1 VVRDV
6 RSGATSHEVTVG
18 IVGVVSQPIVWLGF
32 EPGKRFDG
40 VVVGGGE
47 SVFGGEAVVHR
58 NDDGIRVF
66 CEVYAGVVEEACGGA
81 EEDEAA
87 AVEVDDEREVGGG
100 VMQCLAWEEYAG
112 EGLV

>member
-6 RSGATSHEVTVG
+6 RSGAASHEVTVG
-18 IVGVVSQPIVWLGF
+18 IVGVVSQPLLWLGF
-32 EPGKRFDG
+32 EPVERFEG

-47 SVFGGEAVVHR
+47 SVFGGEAVVDGD
-58 NDDGIRVF
+58 DDGIGVF
-66 CEVYAGVVEEACGGA
+66 CEVYAGVVEEVRGGA

-87 AVEVDDEREVGGG
+87 AVEVKDEREVGGG
-100 VMQCLAWEEYAG
+100 GVWEEYAG